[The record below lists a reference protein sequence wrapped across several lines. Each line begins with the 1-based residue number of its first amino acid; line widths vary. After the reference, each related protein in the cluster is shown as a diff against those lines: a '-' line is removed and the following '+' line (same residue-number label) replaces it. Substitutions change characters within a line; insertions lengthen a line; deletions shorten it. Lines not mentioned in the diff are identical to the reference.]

1 MAGGYGPLCGF
12 DAVYTDQTKQKAIPK
27 KAERLQQNCRILT
40 YAKGAGTKK
49 ALWEWIN
56 HLHRAFLMLINIFQR
71 PQDMQ
76 PQTKES
82 EPAGLVVTPRQA
94 VRQNGTMRSGNPYEK
109 KR

>member
-1 MAGGYGPLCGF
+1 
-12 DAVYTDQTKQKAIPK
+12 
-27 KAERLQQNCRILT
+27 
-40 YAKGAGTKK
+40 
-49 ALWEWIN
+49 
-56 HLHRAFLMLINIFQR
+56 MLIHIFQR

-109 KR
+109 MR